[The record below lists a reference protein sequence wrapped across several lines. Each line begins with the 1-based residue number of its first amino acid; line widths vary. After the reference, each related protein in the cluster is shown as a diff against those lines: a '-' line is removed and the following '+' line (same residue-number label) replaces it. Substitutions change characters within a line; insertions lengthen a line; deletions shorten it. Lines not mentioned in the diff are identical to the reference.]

1 MSDKVTAAVDFLNDF
16 AINCRNRS
24 EAIEGLTKRLASLKP
39 AVDEHKKIK
48 NMIEELRSYNKDD
61 QTFLINM
68 KTMLEKN
75 YPVKIDI
82 DDPTLFDDQHKGDNH
97 EPN

>member
-24 EAIEGLTKRLASLKP
+24 EAIEGLTKRLTSLKP

-48 NMIEELRSYNKDD
+48 NLIEELRSQNKED
-61 QTFLINM
+61 QDFLINM
-68 KTMLEKN
+68 KGMLEKN

-82 DDPTLFDDQHKGDNH
+82 DDPTLFDDQHKGDTN
-97 EPN
+97 ETS